1 MLRKGLF
8 ISIILMI
15 VLVGTFGAGGVRAML
30 RYAPAD
36 DPSAADPGEERDEFH
51 QTYPLDNLNGAVQ
64 IKVWD
69 REAVQVDAVKRAYRR
84 ERLDEAK
91 IDVYSTPESIRI
103 KTIYPDY
110 DQTFTDDEKG
120 RYNNPAVVDYTLTVP
135 RKSRLESIELVNG
148 SLDLY
153 GVEGAV

>member
-1 MLRKGLF
+1 MEASIYDAPVSYGVRIIGSGRRNKIMLRKGLF

-15 VLVGTFGAGGVRAML
+15 VLVGTFGAGGVRSML

-36 DPSAADPGEERDEFH
+36 DPAVADPGEERDEFH
-51 QTYPLDNLNGAVQ
+51 QTYPLAANGRVSVDNLNGAVQ

-110 DQTFTDDEKG
+110 DQTFTDDE
-120 RYNNPAVVDYTLTVP
+120 
-135 RKSRLESIELVNG
+135 
-148 SLDLY
+148 
-153 GVEGAV
+153 